1 MLRHR
6 PASQVS
12 SLIFLSPAVTAI
24 LAYLIVG
31 QSRGWLTIAGLVVSG
46 AGVSLTTRAPAA
58 RGHGD
63 QEATREAGSRVM
75 ASRARA
81 AAGASR

>member
-1 MLRHR
+1 M
-6 PASQVS
+6 
-12 SLIFLSPAVTAI
+12 TAI
-24 LAYLIVG
+24 LAYLVVG
-31 QSRGWLTIAGLVVSG
+31 QSLGWLTIAGLVVSG

-63 QEATREAGSRVM
+63 QGATTEAGSRVT
-75 ASRARA
+75 ASRVRA